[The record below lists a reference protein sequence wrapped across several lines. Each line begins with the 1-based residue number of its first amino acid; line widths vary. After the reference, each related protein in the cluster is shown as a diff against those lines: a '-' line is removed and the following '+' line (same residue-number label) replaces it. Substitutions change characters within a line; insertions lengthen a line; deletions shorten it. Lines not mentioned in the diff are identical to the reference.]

1 MAWTDRIRDAD
12 YTSQSGTV
20 TKFDFEVINN
30 TPAKKTSFYTFGNT
44 PGAFGQNF
52 GLGAR
57 TFAIRAFI
65 TGADYDTTAD
75 AFSTSLEE
83 AGTGFFTHPLQGRK
97 TVIATTIARRD
108 DLVKEAGQAVFELT
122 FVETLTN
129 LFPTPSASQ
138 SDLVS
143 SSISSY
149 DTAAPIS
156 FNDSITL
163 ETSSETANFETK
175 YDNALNATLEL
186 LSRTMS
192 SDVLRNFEGSISG
205 IKNGLS
211 ALTDAGE
218 LNELASQTIASI
230 RFATDLNDLSDLTSS
245 LLQTTTQTV
254 DNEDVNNKTINK
266 LFSFSSVIT
275 MANSTL
281 DTTFKN
287 RGEAIDAAVFLEGQ
301 QSSVTT
307 WNFEQN
313 ELIGAV
319 NADNSYSPFFNT
331 VTRESGRLVADTF
344 DLPIE
349 QFIVLDKARSVIDL
363 TSELYDSSDSSLVN
377 NVIYENNLIGEEVI
391 TVPAGKTIR
400 FYR

>member
-1 MAWTDRIRDAD
+1 MAWTERIRDAD
-12 YTSQSGTV
+12 YTSASGTV
-20 TKFDFEVINN
+20 TKFDYEVINN
-30 TPAKKTSFYTFGNT
+30 TPVKKTSFYTFGNT

-57 TFAIRAFI
+57 TFAIRAYI

-97 TVIATTIARRD
+97 TVIATTISRRD
-108 DLVKEAGQAVFELT
+108 DLVKEAGQAVFDLT
-122 FVETLTN
+122 LVETLTS
-129 LFPTPSASQ
+129 LFPSPSASQ
-138 SDLVS
+138 GDLVR
-143 SSISSY
+143 SSINSY
-149 DTAAPIS
+149 DTEAPIN
-156 FNDSITL
+156 FNDTITL

-175 YDNALNATLEL
+175 FDNSLNATFEL

-192 SDVLRNFEGSISG
+192 SDTLRDFESSING
-205 IKNGLS
+205 IKNGLG

-218 LNELASQTIASI
+218 MVELASQTIASI

-245 LLQTTTQTV
+245 LLQPTTPTV
-254 DNEDVNNKTINK
+254 DNEDVNNKSIDK

-281 DTTFKN
+281 DTDFKN

-301 QSSVTT
+301 QSSVTD

-313 ELIGAV
+313 ASVNAV

-363 TSELYDSSDSSLVN
+363 SSELYDSSDISFVN
-377 NVIYENNLIGEEVI
+377 NIVYENNLIGDEVI
-391 TVPAGKTIR
+391 SVPAGKTIR